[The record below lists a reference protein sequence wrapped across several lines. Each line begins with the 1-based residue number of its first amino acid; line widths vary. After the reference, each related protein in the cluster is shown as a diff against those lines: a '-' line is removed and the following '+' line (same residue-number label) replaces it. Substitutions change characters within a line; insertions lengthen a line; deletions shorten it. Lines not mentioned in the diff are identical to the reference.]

1 MIETLNIKG
10 TEDSPEVVMDFQKG
24 FIRIS
29 GTSWLEDAYGFYEP
43 LYQWVSEY
51 SKTPQKVT
59 EIEFGYTYFN
69 TSSAKQIAKLVTLI
83 SSLKQSSEVHV
94 KWFYEKDDSEMLKSG
109 QKYSELL
116 NLGVE
121 FVETEFEAEP
131 EDEDEG
137 VYKIIKK

>member
-109 QKYSELL
+109 KKYSELL
-116 NLGVE
+116 NLGFE

>member
-10 TEDSPEVVMDFQKG
+10 TEDSPEVIMDFQKG

-83 SSLKQSSEVHV
+83 SSLKQSSEVYV

-116 NLGVE
+116 NLGFE

>member
-10 TEDSPEVVMDFQKG
+10 TEDSPEVIMDFQKG

-29 GTSWLEDAYGFYEP
+29 GTSWLEDAYSFYEP

-51 SKTPQKVT
+51 FKAPQKVT

-83 SSLKQSSEVHV
+83 SNFKSRSEVKV
-94 KWFYEKDDSEMLKSG
+94 KWFYENGDSEMLKSG
-109 QKYSELL
+109 KKYSELL
-116 NLGVE
+116 DLSFE
-121 FVETEFEAEP
+121 FVEIESTTEP

-137 VYKIIKK
+137 VYKIVNK